1 LLGNLKVPLQ
11 VNNKINLISELI
23 AQTVTCYL
31 PQAGQ
36 DLRNI
41 TIKTEESKMIKTL
54 LVYAHLIAA
63 CLSVGILLI
72 QDLSLAKTRGCALD
86 RDAIETLKRNA
97 QIVSLALV
105 ALWLSGLAI
114 VVMGYMENPA
124 YLMNQ
129 KLWAKFSVVGILTL
143 NGFFLHYYS
152 FPKVI
157 SPRGFLGS
165 TRTEQFFVLLT
176 GVISFTS
183 WLYASYLGIARP
195 WNNVAPYTFVMA
207 IYGGI
212 LLTAFIIAF
221 EYWRGLKRTPKLAL
235 N

>member
-1 LLGNLKVPLQ
+1 MLLHSLI
-11 VNNKINLISELI
+11 KISFISKLI
-23 AQTVTCYL
+23 AQTVTYYSSQADQYL
-31 PQAGQ
+31 
-36 DLRNI
+36 RKI
-41 TIKTEESKMIKTL
+41 TIKTEEPKMIKTL

-72 QDLSLAKTRGCALD
+72 QDLSLAKSRGRAMD
-86 RDAIETLKRNA
+86 RDSIETLKRNA

-152 FPKVI
+152 FPRLI
-157 SPRGFLGS
+157 SSRGFLGS
-165 TRTEQFFVLLT
+165 TRTEQFFILLT

-195 WNNVAPYTFVMA
+195 WNNVAPYAFVMG

-212 LLTAFIIAF
+212 LITAFIIAL
-221 EYWRGLKRTPKLAL
+221 EYWRGLKRTPKLVL

>member
-1 LLGNLKVPLQ
+1 
-11 VNNKINLISELI
+11 
-23 AQTVTCYL
+23 
-31 PQAGQ
+31 
-36 DLRNI
+36 
-41 TIKTEESKMIKTL
+41 MIKTL

-72 QDLSLAKTRGCALD
+72 QDISLAKFRGRALD
-86 RDAIETLKRNA
+86 KKAIETLKRNA

-143 NGFFLHYYS
+143 NGIFLHYYS
-152 FPKVI
+152 FPILV
-157 SPRGFLGS
+157 SSRGFLGS
-165 TRTEQFFVLLT
+165 SRTEQFFVLLT

-212 LLTAFIIAF
+212 MVLTFIVAL
-221 EYWRGLKRTPKLAL
+221 EYWRGLRRTTPNGVELAIR
-235 N
+235 